1 MAVDVVTRK
10 INRPPGRKVELDRN
24 QHASRLARGF
34 AAMVALLSIAGA
46 SGNARA
52 ADKLVVAKAISTAW
66 TFVAMDVGEE
76 IGIWSKYGI
85 APEVISMGGGAKLAQ
100 ALTSGSIDIGLSGGP
115 VLGFMAKGVPAKGVA
130 VSANEP
136 LSMSVIIPYTSP
148 IKTVADLKGKR
159 MGVTTVGSLTAWMTQ
174 RISMSQGWGPNG
186 ITLVTI
192 NGSGTSSDIA
202 ALKVGQIDSL
212 MIAPEQGFMLEKQK
226 EAKILLNASDY
237 VQRFMTH
244 VIFARDELIAQKPD
258 VVERFLKGW
267 FATIAYMRAH
277 KDETVR
283 ITAKALQQD
292 SDVMS
297 RAYDLEMPEM
307 SVDGRFE
314 PEAVKVVKESL
325 VDMKILPSLP
335 SDSEIFTIR
344 FVPVK
349 P

>member
-1 MAVDVVTRK
+1 MIRTPQAW
-10 INRPPGRKVELDRN
+10 
-24 QHASRLARGF
+24 RLAYRSLAI
-34 AAMVALLSIAGA
+34 AALFYVAICDS
-46 SGNARA
+46 ARA
-52 ADKLVVAKAISTAW
+52 ADKLVVAKAVSTAW
-66 TFVAMDVGEE
+66 TFVAMDVGQE
-76 IGIWSKYGI
+76 IGTWRKYGVE
-85 APEVISMGGGAKLAQ
+85 PEVISMGGGAKLAQ
-100 ALTSGSIDIGLSGGP
+100 ALTAGSIDIGLSGGP

-136 LSMSVIIPYTSP
+136 HSMSVIVPYASP
-148 IKTVADLKGKR
+148 IKTVGDLKGKR

-186 ITLVTI
+186 IALVII

-212 MIAPEQGFMLEKQK
+212 MIAPEQGFMLEKQQ

-237 VQRFMTH
+237 VERFITH
-244 VIFARDELIAQKPD
+244 IIFARDQLIAEKPEI
-258 VVERFLKGW
+258 VERFLKGW

-283 ITAKALQQD
+283 ITSQALQQD
-292 SDVMS
+292 PDVMS

-325 VDMKILPSLP
+325 VDMAILPSVP
-335 SDSEIFTIR
+335 ADDQIFTTR
-344 FVPVK
+344 FVPVR